1 MVKTDC
7 DQFSFNKV
15 LIQKMKE
22 RMESP
27 NKKGEQLN
35 RNPSFI

>member
-27 NKKGEQLN
+27 NKKGE
-35 RNPSFI
+35 